1 MLILLCGNNV
11 QACAF
16 HVECKA
22 TRDLTV
28 DFLLSCLNFSTYIH
42 MLFLLCENSVQVC
55 VFHVE
60 YSVTR
65 DLTVDF
71 LQFMFNVFHMSPRV
85 ILAV

>member
-1 MLILLCGNNV
+1 M
-11 QACAF
+11 
-16 HVECKA
+16 
-22 TRDLTV
+22 
-28 DFLLSCLNFSTYIH
+28 
-42 MLFLLCENSVQVC
+42 QVC

-71 LQFMFNVFHMSPRV
+71 LQFMFNVFHMSPHV